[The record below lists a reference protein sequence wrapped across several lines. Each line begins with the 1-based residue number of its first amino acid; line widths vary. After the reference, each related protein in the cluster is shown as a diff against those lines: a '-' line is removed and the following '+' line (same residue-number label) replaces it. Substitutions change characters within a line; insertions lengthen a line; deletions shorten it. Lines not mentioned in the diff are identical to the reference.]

1 MLATLLSMRQATQA
15 KKLLSQLSAGEL
27 YQWQGL
33 KQYSH
38 SMSRDV
44 KQLLSQGYL
53 KKVGPGLYL
62 FPQKGRFGEVPAD
75 DITLVRT
82 FLKTHDFLLFS
93 TNLYNSLGLGL
104 TQLKNETVVYNKKR
118 YEVIELSGRPFYFK
132 RPNNGYPA
140 KLTPE
145 FLLVDLVNNLKF
157 VGESTH
163 SLKQT
168 IMQSLKSGK
177 FDSVL
182 VLKTANKYG
191 KVGTKKFFIRFKK

>member
-1 MLATLLSMRQATQA
+1 MQGQ
-15 KKLLSQLSAGEL
+15 KLLSQLSAGEL

-44 KQLLSQGYL
+44 KQLLTQGFL

-62 FPQKGRFGEVPAD
+62 FPQKGRFGELPAD
-75 DITLVRT
+75 DTTLVKA
-82 FLKTHDFLLFS
+82 FLKTNDFLLLS

-104 TQLKNETVVYNKKR
+104 TQLKNETFVYNKKR
-118 YEVIELSGRPFYFK
+118 YEVIELSGRSFHFK

-145 FLLVDLVNNLKF
+145 FLLVDLVNNLKS
-157 VGESTH
+157 VGESVH
-163 SLKQT
+163 ELKQA
-168 IMQSLKSGK
+168 IMRSLKSRK
-177 FDSVL
+177 FDNAL
-182 VLKTANKYG
+182 VLQTANKYG
-191 KVGTKKFFIRFKK
+191 KVGTKKFFNGVIL